1 MSILFK
7 SLLSRNDHDLKFH
20 DRKFCRD
27 FQSTLDS
34 TGYSVLKSNLGY
46 LLHEQLGDA
55 ITRKLRRREKERDR
69 H

>member
-1 MSILFK
+1 M
-7 SLLSRNDHDLKFH
+7 KFH